1 MVIDDKLCIVY
12 LLTWEYHWNTMR
24 LNRQHYPIMKENR
37 NELKLLSQE
46 LNNPYRQL
54 NLVFLL
60 IGIIP
65 ILACIYLLYNR
76 LFLSSQS
83 LSQTALILFFS
94 NVIIILGYIVGYGIV
109 KNILNKI
116 LVYAT
121 RAKRAD

>member
-24 LNRQHYPIMKENR
+24 LNRQHYPIMKEDH

-46 LNNPYRQL
+46 LNDPYRQL

-65 ILACIYLLYNR
+65 VLACIYLLCNR
-76 LFLSSQS
+76 LFLNNRS
-83 LSQTALILFFS
+83 LFQIALILFFS
-94 NVIIILGYIVGYGIV
+94 NAIVIL
-109 KNILNKI
+109 
-116 LVYAT
+116 
-121 RAKRAD
+121 